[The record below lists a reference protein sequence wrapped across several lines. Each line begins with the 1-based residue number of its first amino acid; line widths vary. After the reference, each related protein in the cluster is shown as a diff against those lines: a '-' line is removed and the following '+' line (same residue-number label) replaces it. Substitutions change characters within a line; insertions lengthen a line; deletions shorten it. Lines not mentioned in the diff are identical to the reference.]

1 MSWHS
6 LPESLTIAGEFFT
19 FQLFILKTARF
30 FEFKALFGGNLIC
43 GFGRLYGQL
52 TGFLVNSG
60 PITAG
65 DSQKGG
71 HFVQVRN
78 WLNLDKNLNYSLNS
92 FVTIET
98 SHWFS
103 FKMAGN

>member
-1 MSWHS
+1 MKIN
-6 LPESLTIAGEFFT
+6 L
-19 FQLFILKTARF
+19 QLFMLKTIRF
-30 FEFKALFGGNLIC
+30 FEFKAMFGGNLIC

-71 HFVQVRN
+71 HFVQVRIGIARI
-78 WLNLDKNLNYSLNS
+78 
-92 FVTIET
+92 TP
-98 SHWFS
+98 
-103 FKMAGN
+103 